1 MKLVWQRYSQVGQ
14 FLLIACLLALLLYSP
29 SFAILA
35 AGLAVF
41 LLGMKYIDEALRA
54 LSGSWLENMLKA
66 STASTL
72 RALGFGA
79 LVTSI
84 VQSSSLITLLSI
96 AFVSTGMIS
105 LLGGIGVIFGANL
118 GTTTGAWLIATLG
131 LKVSLGLVAMP
142 FIALGFGLQQFKPW
156 RAVGSLMMGVAF
168 IFLGIDF
175 LKQGFDGLEQGID
188 LAALYREGWVGLVS
202 FALLGAV
209 LTVVMQSSHASLLIT
224 LTALSYG
231 KINYDAA
238 LALAI
243 GANIGTTITA
253 VIGAATSNAAGKRL
267 ATAHVMFNVL
277 TGVLALVLLWP
288 MKWLVEEVA
297 QLIGLAASDY
307 TLRLAIFH
315 TLFNLLGIMVWLPFM
330 RQLATFLHKRFRTD
344 DKVGVAK
351 SALLTSN
358 TSLRALQQSYG
369 RLFTVS
375 HAAIV
380 DSLVLNSKTQHD
392 NDALLEWLVS
402 SIEEEAKKPALKKR
416 YRDDVKPIQAK
427 MIEFAGQMPSD
438 MPEIVKQEQQAILL
452 ASRSLVEMVKH
463 AKHMQKN
470 VWKLGRT
477 GNKQV
482 RECYDLLRLA
492 VNLSLL
498 SAARFQR
505 GDTNLEQAQKQ
516 ILADERSILSKFEA
530 LWQQGIADGG
540 LDGLSA
546 SSLQNDLG
554 YCKALL
560 QSLRFAMLER
570 SGASPLEEDYEP
582 ELALAPE

>member
-1 MKLVWQRYSQVGQ
+1 MKQVWQKYYHLSQM
-14 FLLIACLLALLLYSP
+14 LLVAGVLGLLLYSP
-29 SFAILA
+29 SFAMLA

-41 LLGMKYIDEALRA
+41 LLGMKYIDDALRA

-66 STASTL
+66 STASTP

-131 LKVSLGLVAMP
+131 LKISLGLVAMP
-142 FIALGFGLQQFKPW
+142 FIALGYGLQQFQTW

-188 LAALYREGWVGLVS
+188 LAALYREGWFGLVS
-202 FALLGAV
+202 FTLLGAV

-267 ATAHVMFNVL
+267 ATAHVLFNVL
-277 TGVLALVLLWP
+277 TGALALMLLWP

-297 QLIGLAASDY
+297 QVIGLAANDY

-315 TLFNLLGIMVWLPFM
+315 TLFNLLGILVWLPFM
-330 RQLATFLHKRFRTD
+330 RQLAASLQKRFRAPQQHEVT
-344 DKVGVAK
+344 KA
-351 SALLTSN
+351 ALLTSN
-358 TSLRALQQSYG
+358 TSLRALQQSYSQ
-369 RLFTVS
+369 LFAAS

-380 DSLVLNSKTQHD
+380 DSLVLKSKTERDQ
-392 NDALLEWLVS
+392 DALLEWLAG
-402 SIEEEAKKPALKKR
+402 SIDDDAKKPALKKR
-416 YRDDVKPIQAK
+416 YRDDVKPVQAK

-438 MPEIVKQEQQAILL
+438 MPDMVRHEQQAILL

-477 GNKQV
+477 GNKPV
-482 RECYDLLRLA
+482 RECYDLLRLV
-492 VNLSLL
+492 VNLALL
-498 SAARFQR
+498 TAARCQR

-560 QSLRFAMLER
+560 QSLRFAMIER
-570 SGASPLEEDYEP
+570 SGASPLEEEHEP

>member
-1 MKLVWQRYSQVGQ
+1 MKQVWQKYYHIGQVV
-14 FLLIACLLALLLYSP
+14 LVLMLLALLLYST
-29 SFAILA
+29 SFAMLA

-41 LLGMKYIDEALRA
+41 LLGMKHIDEALRA
-54 LSGSWLENMLKA
+54 FSGSWLENMLKA
-66 STASTL
+66 STASTF

-105 LLGGIGVIFGANL
+105 LVGGIGVIFGANL

-131 LKVSLGLVAMP
+131 LKVSLGLLAMP
-142 FIALGFGLQQFKPW
+142 FIALGYGLQQVKAW
-156 RAVGSLMMGVAF
+156 RGVGGLLMGVAF

-188 LAALYREGWVGLVS
+188 LASLYREGWFGLVT
-202 FALLGAV
+202 FTLLGAV

-224 LTALSYG
+224 LTALSFG
-231 KINYDAA
+231 KISYDAA

-253 VIGAATSNAAGKRL
+253 IIGASASNAAGKRL
-267 ATAHVMFNVL
+267 ATAHVLFNVV
-277 TGVLALVLLWP
+277 TGVLALMLLWP

-297 QLIGLAASDY
+297 VLIGLAGDNY

-315 TLFNLLGIMVWLPFM
+315 TLFNLLGIVIWLPFL
-330 RQLATFLHKRFRTD
+330 RQLATALHKRFQTPQPQ
-344 DKVGVAK
+344 VVK
-351 SALLTSN
+351 SALLTSD
-358 TSLRALQQSYG
+358 TSLRALQQSY
-369 RLFTVS
+369 RKLFSLS

-380 DSLVLNSKTQHD
+380 ESLALKSKTER
-392 NDALLEWLVS
+392 DADSLLEWLS
-402 SIEEEAKKPALKKR
+402 DSLEEDAKKPRLKKM
-416 YRDDVKPIQAK
+416 YRDEVKPIHSE
-427 MIEFAGQMPSD
+427 MIEFAWQMPAD
-438 MPEIVKQEQQAILL
+438 MPSEIKHEQQAILQ

-470 VWKLGRT
+470 VWKLGRS
-477 GNKQV
+477 GNQTV
-482 RECYDLLRLA
+482 RHCYDLLRLV
-492 VNLSLL
+492 VNLALL
-498 SAARFQR
+498 HAGRYQR
-505 GDTNLEQAQKQ
+505 GDTSLEQAEQQ
-516 ILADERSILSKFEA
+516 IIADERAILSRFEA
-530 LWQQGIADGG
+530 LWQQGIADGK
-540 LDGLSA
+540 LDGLNA

-560 QSLRFAMLER
+560 QSLRFAMMER
-570 SGASPLEEDYEP
+570 SGASPVDDHNEP
-582 ELALAPE
+582 ELAATPE